1 MRNKRLYDPLFTGLL
16 TAGLCMIAVPSAA
29 QQIAPLP
36 RLAPVDAPVL
46 QLDDLLANSA
56 RQSPQIIEAL
66 ARTRTADA
74 RRLTAEGAFDTVF
87 SAEGGSR
94 LVGYYGGT
102 YADAKVAR
110 PLENWGGQVYG
121 GYRASVG
128 RFPIYEDK
136 NYTNQLGEI
145 RAGAVFALLRDR
157 MIDDRRF
164 GRVAADAEHAV
175 ADAERQMVVIGV
187 QRKALDAYLNW
198 VASSERLKVYRHL
211 LDLAQERQRGLQRAF
226 QAGLRPRIVLTEND
240 QIVLR
245 RQAMVVQSEQAIASA
260 ANALSLYW
268 RDGDGNPTIPRREQ
282 LPASLP
288 EPVLTAIPQD
298 VQRPDLL
305 VAELKTRLVQDRL
318 ALDRNAL
325 LPRLDLNMEMAR
337 DIGDIGPGG
346 ASRSGNDVRVGIKFS
361 VPFEQR
367 TARGKLMQTQAE
379 LDANRTRA
387 RWLDEQIRAE
397 VKGIAIAF
405 DTANQLIALSAQE
418 KERADT
424 MAVAERRRFE
434 MGASDLF
441 LVNTREEAAA
451 SVALNLLDGRL
462 KRLVSSAD
470 LAASSG
476 NAAALGI

>member
-1 MRNKRLYDPLFTGLL
+1 M
-16 TAGLCMIAVPSAA
+16 
-29 QQIAPLP
+29 APLP
-36 RLAPVDAPVL
+36 RPAPLDAPVL

-66 ARTRTADA
+66 ARTRAADA
-74 RRLTAEGAFDTVF
+74 KRLTAEGAFDTVF

-102 YADAKVAR
+102 YADAKLAR
-110 PLENWGGQVYG
+110 PLENWGGQIYG
-121 GYRASVG
+121 GYRASSG

-136 NYTNQLGEI
+136 NYTNEFGEI
-145 RAGAVFALLRDR
+145 RAGAVFSLLRDR

-164 GRVAADAEHAV
+164 GRVTTDADRAV
-175 ADAERQMVVIGV
+175 ADAERQMVAIGV

-198 VASSERLKVYRHL
+198 VASGERLKVYRHL
-211 LDLAQERQRGLQRAF
+211 LDLAQERQRGLDRAYR
-226 QAGLRPRIVLTEND
+226 AGLRPRIVLTEND
-240 QIVLR
+240 QMVLR
-245 RQAMVVQSEQAIASA
+245 RQTMVVQSEQAMAAA

-268 RDGDGNPTIPRREQ
+268 RDSEGNPTIPRREQ

-288 EPVLTAIPQD
+288 DPVVTAIPHD
-298 VQRPDLL
+298 LQRPDLL

-325 LPRLDLNMEMAR
+325 LPRLDLNMEVAR

-346 ASRSGNDVRVGIKFS
+346 ASRSGNDVRFGIKFS
-361 VPFEQR
+361 VPLEQR

-379 LDANRTRA
+379 LDANQTRA

-397 VKGIAIAF
+397 VDGIAIAF
-405 DTANQLIALSAQE
+405 DAATQLIALSQQE
-418 KERADT
+418 KQRADT

-451 SVALNLLDGRL
+451 SVALNLLDGHL
-462 KRLVSSAD
+462 KRLASSAD

-476 NAAALGI
+476 NAAALGL

>member
-1 MRNKRLYDPLFTGLL
+1 MPSKRLSLWSLA
-16 TAGLCMIAVPSAA
+16 AGLCALAAPGVA

-36 RLAPVDAPVL
+36 RPAPLDAPVL

-66 ARTRTADA
+66 ARTRAADA
-74 RRLTAEGAFDTVF
+74 KRLTAEGAFDTVF

-102 YADAKVAR
+102 YADAKLAR
-110 PLENWGGQVYG
+110 PLENWGGQIYG
-121 GYRASVG
+121 GYRASSG

-136 NYTNQLGEI
+136 NYTNEFGEI
-145 RAGAVFALLRDR
+145 RAGAVFSLLRDR

-164 GRVAADAEHAV
+164 GRVTADADRAV
-175 ADAERQMVVIGV
+175 ADAERQMVAIGV

-198 VASSERLKVYRHL
+198 VASGERLKVYRHL
-211 LDLAQERQRGLQRAF
+211 LDLAQERQRGLDRAYR
-226 QAGLRPRIVLTEND
+226 AGLRPRIVLTEND
-240 QIVLR
+240 QMVLR
-245 RQAMVVQSEQAIASA
+245 RQAMVVQSEQAMAAA

-268 RDGDGNPTIPRREQ
+268 RDSEGNPTIPRREQ

-288 EPVLTAIPQD
+288 DPVVTAIPHD
-298 VQRPDLL
+298 LQRPDLL

-325 LPRLDLNMEMAR
+325 LPRLDLNMEVAR

-346 ASRSGNDVRVGIKFS
+346 ASRSGNDVRFGIKFS
-361 VPFEQR
+361 VPLEQR

-379 LDANRTRA
+379 LDANQTRA

-397 VKGIAIAF
+397 VDGIAIAF
-405 DTANQLIALSAQE
+405 DAATQLIALSQQE
-418 KERADT
+418 KQRADT

-451 SVALNLLDGRL
+451 SVALNLLDGHL
-462 KRLVSSAD
+462 KRLASSAD

-476 NAAALGI
+476 NAAALGL

>member
-1 MRNKRLYDPLFTGLL
+1 M
-16 TAGLCMIAVPSAA
+16 
-29 QQIAPLP
+29 
-36 RLAPVDAPVL
+36 L

-66 ARTRTADA
+66 ARTRAADA
-74 RRLTAEGAFDTVF
+74 KRLTAEGAFDTVF

-102 YADAKVAR
+102 YADAKLAR
-110 PLENWGGQVYG
+110 PLENWGGQIYG
-121 GYRASVG
+121 GYRASSG

-136 NYTNQLGEI
+136 NYTNEFGEI
-145 RAGAVFALLRDR
+145 RAGAVFSLLRDR

-164 GRVAADAEHAV
+164 GRVTADADRAV
-175 ADAERQMVVIGV
+175 ADAERQMVAIGV

-198 VASSERLKVYRHL
+198 VASGERLKVYRHL
-211 LDLAQERQRGLQRAF
+211 LDLAQERQRGLDRAYR
-226 QAGLRPRIVLTEND
+226 AGLRPRIVLTEND
-240 QIVLR
+240 QMVLR
-245 RQAMVVQSEQAIASA
+245 RQAMVVQSEQAMAAA

-268 RDGDGNPTIPRREQ
+268 RDSEGNPTIPRREQ

-288 EPVLTAIPQD
+288 DPVVTAIPHD
-298 VQRPDLL
+298 LQRPDLL

-325 LPRLDLNMEMAR
+325 LPRLDLNMEVAR

-346 ASRSGNDVRVGIKFS
+346 ASRSGNDVRFGIKFS
-361 VPFEQR
+361 VPLEQR

-379 LDANRTRA
+379 LDANQTRA

-397 VKGIAIAF
+397 VDGIAIAF
-405 DTANQLIALSAQE
+405 DAATQLIALSQQE
-418 KERADT
+418 KQRADT

-451 SVALNLLDGRL
+451 SVALNLLDGHL
-462 KRLVSSAD
+462 KRLASSAD

-476 NAAALGI
+476 NAAALGL

>member
-1 MRNKRLYDPLFTGLL
+1 MPSNRLSLSLL
-16 TAGLCMIAVPSAA
+16 AAGLCTLAVPSAA

-36 RLAPVDAPVL
+36 RPAPVDAPVL

-66 ARTRTADA
+66 ARTRVADA
-74 RRLTAEGAFDTVF
+74 KRLTAEGAFDTVF

-94 LVGYYGGT
+94 LIGYYGGT

-121 GYRASVG
+121 GYRASSG
-128 RFPIYEDK
+128 RFPLYEDK
-136 NYTNQLGEI
+136 NYTNEFGEI
-145 RAGAVFALLRDR
+145 RAGAVFSLLRDR

-164 GRVAADAEHAV
+164 GRVTADADRAV
-175 ADAERQMVVIGV
+175 ADAERQMVAIGV

-198 VASSERLKVYRHL
+198 VASGERLKVYRHL
-211 LDLAQERQRGLQRAF
+211 LDLAQERQRGLDRAYK
-226 QAGLRPRIVLTEND
+226 AGLRPRIVLTEND
-240 QIVLR
+240 QMVLR
-245 RQAMVVQSEQAIASA
+245 RQAMVVQSEQAMAVA
-260 ANALSLYW
+260 ANTLSLYW
-268 RDGDGNPTIPRREQ
+268 RDGEGNPTIPRREQ

-288 EPVLTAIPQD
+288 EPVVTAMPQD
-298 VQRPDLL
+298 LQRPDLL

-325 LPRLDLNMEMAR
+325 LPRLDLNMEVAR

-346 ASRSGNDVRVGIKFS
+346 ASRSGNDVRFGLKFS
-361 VPFEQR
+361 VPLEQR

-379 LDANRTRA
+379 LDANQTRA

-397 VKGIAIAF
+397 VDGIAIAF
-405 DTANQLIALSAQE
+405 DAAAQLIALSEQE
-418 KERADT
+418 KQRADT

-441 LVNTREEAAA
+441 LVNTREETAA
-451 SVALNLLDGRL
+451 SVALGLLDGRL
-462 KRLVSSAD
+462 KRLASSAD
-470 LAASSG
+470 LAAASG
-476 NAAALGI
+476 NAAALGL

>member
-1 MRNKRLYDPLFTGLL
+1 MRSKRLAALL
-16 TAGLCMIAVPSAA
+16 WAAGLCALCVPAAA

-36 RLAPVDAPVL
+36 QPAAVDAPVL
-46 QLDDLLANSA
+46 ELDDLLANSA

-66 ARTRTADA
+66 ARTRIADG

-87 SAEGGSR
+87 TAEGGSR
-94 LVGYYGGT
+94 LIGYYGGT

-121 GYRASVG
+121 GYRASSG

-136 NYTNQLGEI
+136 NYTNEFGEI
-145 RAGAVFALLRDR
+145 RAGAVFSLLRDR

-164 GRVAADAEHAV
+164 GRVAADADRAV
-175 ADAERQMVVIGV
+175 ADAERQMVAIGV

-198 VASSERLKVYRHL
+198 IAAGERLKVYRQL

-226 QAGLRPRIVLTEND
+226 EAGLRPRIVLTEND
-240 QIVLR
+240 QMVLR
-245 RQAMVVQSEQAIASA
+245 RQAMVVQSEQALASA

-268 RDGDGNPTIPRREQ
+268 RDGEGTPRIPRREQ
-282 LPASLP
+282 LPGALP
-288 EPVLTAIPQD
+288 DPVVTGTPQD

-305 VAELKTRLVQDRL
+305 VAQLKARLVQDRL

-325 LPRLDLNMEMAR
+325 LPRLDLNMEVAR

-346 ASRSGNDVRVGIKFS
+346 PSRSGNDVRFGVKFS
-361 VPFEQR
+361 VPLKQR
-367 TARGKLMQTQAE
+367 AARGKLMQTQAE

-387 RWLDEQIRAE
+387 RWLDEQIQAE
-397 VKGIAIAF
+397 VNGIFIAF
-405 DTANQLIALSAQE
+405 DAAGQLIALTEQE
-418 KERADT
+418 RQRADA

-441 LVNTREEAAA
+441 LVNTREETAAN
-451 SVALNLLDGRL
+451 VALNLLDGRMRKL
-462 KRLVSSAD
+462 AASAD
-470 LAASSG
+470 LAAASG
-476 NAAALGI
+476 NGAALGLP

>member
-1 MRNKRLYDPLFTGLL
+1 MPSKRLAIWLL
-16 TAGLCMIAVPSAA
+16 AAGFGALAVPLAA

-36 RLAPVDAPVL
+36 RPAPVDAPVL

-66 ARTRTADA
+66 ARTRAADA

-102 YADAKVAR
+102 YADVKVAR
-110 PLENWGGQVYG
+110 PLESWGGQVYG
-121 GYRASVG
+121 GYRASSG
-128 RFPIYEDK
+128 RFPLYEDK
-136 NYTNQLGEI
+136 NYTNEFGEI
-145 RAGAVFALLRDR
+145 RAGAVFSLLRDR

-164 GRVAADAEHAV
+164 GRVTADADRAM
-175 ADAERQMVVIGV
+175 ADAERQMVAIGV

-198 VASSERLKVYRHL
+198 VASGERLKVYRHL
-211 LDLAQERQRGLQRAF
+211 LDLAQERQRGLDRAYK
-226 QAGLRPRIVLTEND
+226 AGLRPRIVLTEND
-240 QIVLR
+240 QMVLR
-245 RQAMVVQSEQAIASA
+245 RQAMVVQSEQAMAAA

-268 RDGDGNPTIPRREQ
+268 RDGEGNPTIPRREQ
-282 LPASLP
+282 LPAALP
-288 EPVLTAIPQD
+288 EPVVTAMPQD
-298 VQRPDLL
+298 LQRPDLL

-325 LPRLDLNMEMAR
+325 LPRLDLNMEVAR

-346 ASRSGNDVRVGIKFS
+346 ASRSGNDVRFGLKFS
-361 VPFEQR
+361 VPLEQR

-379 LDANRTRA
+379 LDANQTRA

-397 VKGIAIAF
+397 VDGIAIAF
-405 DTANQLIALSAQE
+405 DAATQLIALSEQE
-418 KERADT
+418 KQRADT

-441 LVNTREEAAA
+441 LVNTREETAAG
-451 SVALNLLDGRL
+451 VALGLLDGRL
-462 KRLVSSAD
+462 KRLASSAD
-470 LAASSG
+470 LAAASG
-476 NAAALGI
+476 NAAALGL

>member
-1 MRNKRLYDPLFTGLL
+1 MPSKRLSLWSLA
-16 TAGLCMIAVPSAA
+16 AGLCALAAPGVA

-36 RLAPVDAPVL
+36 RPAPLDAPVL

-66 ARTRTADA
+66 ARTRAADA
-74 RRLTAEGAFDTVF
+74 KRLTAEGAFDTVF

-102 YADAKVAR
+102 YADAKLAR
-110 PLENWGGQVYG
+110 PLENWGGQIYG
-121 GYRASVG
+121 GYRASSG

-136 NYTNQLGEI
+136 NYTNEFGEI
-145 RAGAVFALLRDR
+145 RAGAVFSLLRDR

-164 GRVAADAEHAV
+164 GRVTADADRAV
-175 ADAERQMVVIGV
+175 ADAERQMVAIGV

-198 VASSERLKVYRHL
+198 VASGERLKVYRHL
-211 LDLAQERQRGLQRAF
+211 LDLAQERQRGLDRAYR
-226 QAGLRPRIVLTEND
+226 AGLRPRIVLTEND
-240 QIVLR
+240 QMVLR
-245 RQAMVVQSEQAIASA
+245 RQAMVVQSEQAMAAA

-268 RDGDGNPTIPRREQ
+268 RDSEGNPTIPRREQ

-288 EPVLTAIPQD
+288 DPVVTAIPHD
-298 VQRPDLL
+298 LQRPDLL
-305 VAELKTRLVQDRL
+305 VADLKTRLVQDRL
-318 ALDRNAL
+318 VLDRNAL
-325 LPRLDLNMEMAR
+325 LPRLDLNMEVAR

-346 ASRSGNDVRVGIKFS
+346 ASRSGNDVRFGIKFS
-361 VPFEQR
+361 VPLEQR

-379 LDANRTRA
+379 LDANQTRA

-397 VKGIAIAF
+397 VDGIAIAF
-405 DTANQLIALSAQE
+405 DAATQLIALSQQE
-418 KERADT
+418 KQRADT

-451 SVALNLLDGRL
+451 SVALNLLDGHL
-462 KRLVSSAD
+462 KRLASSAD

-476 NAAALGI
+476 NAAALGL

>member
-1 MRNKRLYDPLFTGLL
+1 MPSKRLAIWLL
-16 TAGLCMIAVPSAA
+16 AAGLGALAVPSAA

-36 RLAPVDAPVL
+36 RSAPVDAPVL

-66 ARTRTADA
+66 ARTRVADA
-74 RRLTAEGAFDTVF
+74 KRLTAEGAFDTVF

-102 YADAKVAR
+102 YVDAKVAR

-121 GYRASVG
+121 GYRASSG
-128 RFPIYEDK
+128 RFPLYEDK
-136 NYTNQLGEI
+136 NYTNEFGEI
-145 RAGAVFALLRDR
+145 RAGAVFSLLRDR

-164 GRVAADAEHAV
+164 GRVTADADRAV
-175 ADAERQMVVIGV
+175 ADAERQMVAIGV

-198 VASSERLKVYRHL
+198 VASGERLKVYRHL
-211 LDLAQERQRGLQRAF
+211 LDLAQERQRGLDRAYK
-226 QAGLRPRIVLTEND
+226 AGLRPRIVLTEND
-240 QIVLR
+240 QMVLR
-245 RQAMVVQSEQAIASA
+245 RQAMVVQSEQAMAVA
-260 ANALSLYW
+260 ANVLSLYW
-268 RDGDGNPTIPRREQ
+268 RDGEGNPTIPRREQ
-282 LPASLP
+282 LPAALP
-288 EPVLTAIPQD
+288 EPVVTAMPQD
-298 VQRPDLL
+298 LQRPDLL

-325 LPRLDLNMEMAR
+325 LPRLDLNMEVAR

-346 ASRSGNDVRVGIKFS
+346 ASRSGNDVRFGLKFS
-361 VPFEQR
+361 VPLEQR

-379 LDANRTRA
+379 LDANQTRA

-397 VKGIAIAF
+397 VDGIAIAF
-405 DTANQLIALSAQE
+405 DAATQLIALSEQE
-418 KERADT
+418 KQRADT

-441 LVNTREEAAA
+441 LVNTREETAA
-451 SVALNLLDGRL
+451 SVALGLLDGRL
-462 KRLVSSAD
+462 KRLASSAD
-470 LAASSG
+470 LAAASG
-476 NAAALGI
+476 NAAALGL

>member
-1 MRNKRLYDPLFTGLL
+1 MPSKRLSLWSLA
-16 TAGLCMIAVPSAA
+16 AGLCALAAPGVA

-36 RLAPVDAPVL
+36 RPAPLDAPVL

-66 ARTRTADA
+66 ARTRAADA
-74 RRLTAEGAFDTVF
+74 KRLTAEGAFDTVF

-102 YADAKVAR
+102 YADAKLAR
-110 PLENWGGQVYG
+110 PLENWGGQIYG
-121 GYRASVG
+121 GYRASSG

-136 NYTNQLGEI
+136 NYTNEFGEI
-145 RAGAVFALLRDR
+145 RAGAVFSLLRDR

-164 GRVAADAEHAV
+164 GRVTTDADRAV
-175 ADAERQMVVIGV
+175 ADAERQMVAIGV

-198 VASSERLKVYRHL
+198 VASGERLKVYRHL
-211 LDLAQERQRGLQRAF
+211 LDLAQERQRGLDRAYR
-226 QAGLRPRIVLTEND
+226 AGLRPRIVLTEND
-240 QIVLR
+240 QMVLR
-245 RQAMVVQSEQAIASA
+245 RQTMVVQSEQAMAAA

-268 RDGDGNPTIPRREQ
+268 RDSEGNPTIPRREQ

-288 EPVLTAIPQD
+288 DPVVTAIPHD
-298 VQRPDLL
+298 LQRPDLL

-325 LPRLDLNMEMAR
+325 LPRLDLNMEVAR

-346 ASRSGNDVRVGIKFS
+346 ASRSGNDVRFGIKFS
-361 VPFEQR
+361 VPLEQR

-379 LDANRTRA
+379 LDANQTRA

-397 VKGIAIAF
+397 VDGIAIAF
-405 DTANQLIALSAQE
+405 DAATQLIALSQQE
-418 KERADT
+418 KQRADT

-451 SVALNLLDGRL
+451 SVALNLLDGHL
-462 KRLVSSAD
+462 KRLASSAD

-476 NAAALGI
+476 NAAALGL

>member
-1 MRNKRLYDPLFTGLL
+1 MPSKRLSLWSLA
-16 TAGLCMIAVPSAA
+16 AGLCALAAPGVA

-36 RLAPVDAPVL
+36 RPAPLDAPVL

-66 ARTRTADA
+66 ARTRAADA
-74 RRLTAEGAFDTVF
+74 KRLTAEGAFDTVF

-102 YADAKVAR
+102 YADAKLAR
-110 PLENWGGQVYG
+110 PLENWGGQIYG
-121 GYRASVG
+121 GYRASSG

-136 NYTNQLGEI
+136 NYTNEFGEI
-145 RAGAVFALLRDR
+145 RAGAVFSLLRDR

-164 GRVAADAEHAV
+164 GRVTADADRAV
-175 ADAERQMVVIGV
+175 ADAERQMVAIGV

-198 VASSERLKVYRHL
+198 VASGERLKVYRHL
-211 LDLAQERQRGLQRAF
+211 LDLAQERQRGLDRAYR
-226 QAGLRPRIVLTEND
+226 AGLRPRIVLTEND
-240 QIVLR
+240 QMVLR
-245 RQAMVVQSEQAIASA
+245 RQAMVVQSEQAMAAA

-268 RDGDGNPTIPRREQ
+268 RDSEGNPTIPRREQ

-288 EPVLTAIPQD
+288 DPVVTAIPHD
-298 VQRPDLL
+298 LQRPDLL
-305 VAELKTRLVQDRL
+305 VADLKTRLVQDRL

-325 LPRLDLNMEMAR
+325 LPRLDLNMEVAR

-346 ASRSGNDVRVGIKFS
+346 ASRSGNDVRFGIKIS
-361 VPFEQR
+361 VPLEQR

-379 LDANRTRA
+379 LDANQTRA

-397 VKGIAIAF
+397 VDGIAIAF
-405 DTANQLIALSAQE
+405 DAATQLIALSQQE
-418 KERADT
+418 KQRADT

-451 SVALNLLDGRL
+451 SVALNLLDGHL
-462 KRLVSSAD
+462 KRLASSAD

-476 NAAALGI
+476 NAAALGL

>member
-1 MRNKRLYDPLFTGLL
+1 MPSRRLSSWLL
-16 TAGLCMIAVPSAA
+16 AAGLYAVSTGALA

-46 QLDDLLANSA
+46 ELGDLLANSA

-66 ARTRTADA
+66 ARTRAADG

-94 LVGYYGGT
+94 LIGYYGGT
-102 YADAKVAR
+102 YADTQVAR
-110 PLENWGGQVYG
+110 PLENWGGQLYG
-121 GYRASVG
+121 GYRVSSG

-136 NYTNQLGEI
+136 KYTNELGEI
-145 RAGAVFALLRDR
+145 RAGAVFSLLRDR

-164 GRVAADAEHAV
+164 GRVTADADRAV
-175 ADAERQMVVIGV
+175 ADAERQMVAIGV
-187 QRKALDAYLNW
+187 QRKAVDAYLNW
-198 VASSERLKVYRHL
+198 VATGGRLKIYRQL
-211 LDLAQERQRGLQRAF
+211 LDLAEARQRGLQRAY

-245 RQAMVVQSEQAIASA
+245 RQAMVVQSEQAMASA
-260 ANALSLYW
+260 ANTLSLYW
-268 RDGDGNPTIPRREQ
+268 RDGDGTPTIPRRDQ
-282 LPASLP
+282 LPTALP
-288 EPVLTAIPQD
+288 DPVVTSVPLD
-298 VQRPDLL
+298 VERPDLL
-305 VAELKTRLVQDRL
+305 VAELKARLVQDRL

-325 LPRLDLNMEMAR
+325 LPRLDLNMEVAR

-346 ASRSGNDVRVGIKFS
+346 ASRSGNDVRFGVKFS
-361 VPFEQR
+361 VPLEQR

-379 LDANRTRA
+379 LDASRTRA

-397 VKGIAIAF
+397 VDGIAIAF
-405 DTANQLIALSAQE
+405 DAAAQIISLTE
-418 KERADT
+418 QERQRADA

-441 LVNTREEAAA
+441 LVNTREETAA

-462 KRLVSSAD
+462 KRLAASAD
-470 LAASSG
+470 LAAASG
-476 NAAALGI
+476 NAAALGLP

>member
-1 MRNKRLYDPLFTGLL
+1 MPSKRLSLWSLA
-16 TAGLCMIAVPSAA
+16 AGLCALAAPGVA

-36 RLAPVDAPVL
+36 RPAPLDAPVL

-66 ARTRTADA
+66 ARTRASDA
-74 RRLTAEGAFDTVF
+74 KRLTAEGAFDTVF

-102 YADAKVAR
+102 YADAKLAR
-110 PLENWGGQVYG
+110 PLENWGGQIYG
-121 GYRASVG
+121 GYRASSG

-136 NYTNQLGEI
+136 NYTNEFGEI
-145 RAGAVFALLRDR
+145 RAGAVFSLLRDR

-164 GRVAADAEHAV
+164 GRVTADADRAV
-175 ADAERQMVVIGV
+175 ADAERQMVAIGV

-198 VASSERLKVYRHL
+198 VASGERLKVYRHL
-211 LDLAQERQRGLQRAF
+211 LDLAQERQRGLDRAYR
-226 QAGLRPRIVLTEND
+226 AGLRPRIVLTEND
-240 QIVLR
+240 QMVLR
-245 RQAMVVQSEQAIASA
+245 RQAMVVQSEQAMAAA

-268 RDGDGNPTIPRREQ
+268 RDSEGNPTIPRREQ

-288 EPVLTAIPQD
+288 DPVVTAIPHD
-298 VQRPDLL
+298 LQRPDLL

-325 LPRLDLNMEMAR
+325 LPRLDLNMEVAR

-346 ASRSGNDVRVGIKFS
+346 ASRSGNDVRFGIKFS
-361 VPFEQR
+361 VPLEQR

-379 LDANRTRA
+379 LDANQTRA

-397 VKGIAIAF
+397 VDGIAIAF
-405 DTANQLIALSAQE
+405 DAATQLIALSQQE
-418 KERADT
+418 KQRADT

-451 SVALNLLDGRL
+451 SVALNLLDGHL
-462 KRLVSSAD
+462 KRLASSAD

-476 NAAALGI
+476 NAAALGL

>member
-1 MRNKRLYDPLFTGLL
+1 LL
-16 TAGLCMIAVPSAA
+16 VGVLAASFCALAVPSAA

-36 RLAPVDAPVL
+36 RSAPVDAPVL

-66 ARTRTADA
+66 ARTRAADA
-74 RRLTAEGAFDTVF
+74 KRLTAEGAFDTVF

-102 YADAKVAR
+102 YADAKIAR
-110 PLENWGGQVYG
+110 PLENWGGQIYG
-121 GYRASVG
+121 GYRASSG

-136 NYTNQLGEI
+136 NYTNEFGEI
-145 RAGAVFALLRDR
+145 RAGAVFSLLRDR

-164 GRVAADAEHAV
+164 GRVTADADRAV
-175 ADAERQMVVIGV
+175 ADAERQMVAIGV
-187 QRKALDAYLNW
+187 QRKALDAYLSW
-198 VASSERLKVYRHL
+198 VASGERLKVYRHL
-211 LDLAQERQRGLQRAF
+211 LDLAEERQRGLQRAY

-240 QIVLR
+240 QMVLR
-245 RQAMVVQSEQAIASA
+245 RQAMVVQSEQAMAAA

-268 RDGDGNPTIPRREQ
+268 RDSDGNPTIPRREQ
-282 LPASLP
+282 LPAALP
-288 EPVLTAIPQD
+288 DPVVTAMPQD

-325 LPRLDLNMEMAR
+325 LPRLDLNMEVAH
-337 DIGDIGPGG
+337 DIGEIGPGG
-346 ASRSGNDVRVGIKFS
+346 ASRSGNDVRFGIKFS
-361 VPFEQR
+361 VPLEQR

-379 LDANRTRA
+379 LDANQTRA

-397 VKGIAIAF
+397 VDGMVIAF
-405 DTANQLIALSAQE
+405 DAATQLITLSEQE
-418 KERADT
+418 KQRADT

-441 LVNTREEAAA
+441 LVNTREETAA
-451 SVALNLLDGRL
+451 SVALGLLDGRL
-462 KRLVSSAD
+462 KRLASSAD
-470 LAASSG
+470 LAAASG
-476 NAAALGI
+476 NAGALGL